1 MERACEIAAGW
12 AHDPE
17 VDGAMVGI
25 AVNVSA
31 VQLFRDDFV
40 ATVRGVLERTGLEPS
55 RLKLELTESSLLA
68 DIEETIRKMRELR
81 AMGVELLIDDFGTG
95 YSCLSYLG
103 RLPFTSLKI
112 DRSFVHELN
121 RGNHAGRRVSTLVTL
136 AKEFGMNVIAW
147 SQNLTPEKAAAAGA
161 QWVDKDTLFREADFL
176 SLHVVLS
183 ERTRHIVGAHELAL
197 MKPTAYI
204 VNTARGPLID
214 RDALIAAVVAKRI
227 AGVALDTFDVEPLP
241 DDDALRTLDNVW
253 LTPHLGY
260 TVRELL
266 VPFYEDTVEN
276 LLAYMGGNPVRLLGG
291 GESH

>member
-121 RGNHAGRRVSTLVTL
+121 RGNHAGRMVSTLVTL
-136 AKEFGMNVIAW
+136 AKEFGMNVIAEGIETAEQFDAVTACGCDEAQGYW
-147 SQNLTPEKAAAAGA
+147 LGHPARNPGDYLKLGA
-161 QWVDKDTLFREADFL
+161 FGSA
-176 SLHVVLS
+176 
-183 ERTRHIVGAHELAL
+183 
-197 MKPTAYI
+197 
-204 VNTARGPLID
+204 
-214 RDALIAAVVAKRI
+214 
-227 AGVALDTFDVEPLP
+227 
-241 DDDALRTLDNVW
+241 
-253 LTPHLGY
+253 
-260 TVRELL
+260 
-266 VPFYEDTVEN
+266 
-276 LLAYMGGNPVRLLGG
+276 
-291 GESH
+291 